1 MSEQNN
7 IGNNKRIAK
16 NTLFLYFRMIL
27 IMGVTLYTSRV
38 ILDKLGV
45 DDYGLYQVV
54 GGVVAMLSFL
64 NGTLSIGTSRFL
76 TYELGT
82 GDTEKLRRTFSTSF
96 YIHGILALIILLLME
111 TGGLWFLYNKLVIP
125 ANRLTACV
133 WVFQLSILT
142 TMISVTQVPYTA
154 TIMAHERMNIYAYI
168 SIFEALAKLC
178 VCYLLSI
185 TTMDRLIFY
194 AILLAIV
201 QILVAVFYRV
211 YSIHHFEESRLQ
223 LVFDRTV
230 TKGMMGFSGWNVM
243 ANLSDMLRKQGLLVL
258 CNLFFAPAI
267 IAAQAIANQV
277 AVAMMQFINN
287 FRTALNPQIIK
298 LYAAGDRNGSKKLT
312 LETTVVCFDMIL
324 LLGLPLIIVMDK
336 IMHVWLVE
344 VPEYAVIFTQWII
357 ICHIVGTFSASFY
370 IPMMAANKMRVNSI
384 TAFFTGIVEFC
395 VLYLL
400 FKIGFGPMWMQ
411 YFGLLNAIIY
421 SMVVKPY
428 VLCKDIDY
436 KWQEIMLCFWS
447 CAKVLILSLAISIPV
462 SHFIGNDL
470 LDTII
475 KIIVS
480 VFAVALSSYLF
491 MSKQMKYKLKHFISN
506 KLKNVR
512 YKTN

>member
-82 GDTEKLRRTFSTSF
+82 GNTEKLRRTFSTSF

-185 TTMDRLIFY
+185 TIFDRLIFY

-243 ANLSDMLRKQGLLVL
+243 ANLSDMLRNQGLLVL
-258 CNLFFAPAI
+258 CNLFFVPAV

-298 LYAAGDRNGSKKLT
+298 LYAAGDRKGSKKLT

-344 VPEYAVIFTQWII
+344 VPEYAVLFTQWII
-357 ICHIVGTFSASFY
+357 IGRIVNTFSTSFY

-384 TAFFTGIVEFC
+384 TAVFTGIVEFG

-480 VFAVALSSYLF
+480 ALAVALSSYLF
-491 MSKQMKYKLKHFISN
+491 MNKQMKYKLKQFISN